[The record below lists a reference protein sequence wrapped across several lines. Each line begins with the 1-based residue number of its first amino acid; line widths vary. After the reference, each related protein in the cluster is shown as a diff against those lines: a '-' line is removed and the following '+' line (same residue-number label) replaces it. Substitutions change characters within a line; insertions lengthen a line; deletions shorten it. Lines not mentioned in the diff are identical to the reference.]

1 MMKGSDMDSRSNSIE
16 SVLPQ
21 TVRSAWYAFGLWLRL
36 VIVGLGMLATG
47 VALLLERFSSP
58 APGLAWLVG
67 GGAFA
72 AFSWRRCQTALA
84 RLHSAEE
91 TAGASDNLSPGGHA
105 PAIFGETL
113 FGLSARATAL
123 E

>member
-1 MMKGSDMDSRSNSIE
+1 MKGTEMDSRSNTIE
-16 SVLPQ
+16 PVLHYPA
-21 TVRSAWYAFGLWLRL
+21 RGAWYAFGLWLRL

-47 VALLLERFSSP
+47 VALLLERTSSP

-84 RLHSAEE
+84 RLHIAEE
-91 TAGASDNLSPGGHA
+91 PPGANDNPSNGDDA
-105 PAIFGETL
+105 PAIGGETL
-113 FGLSARATAL
+113 FGLSAPSTAL
-123 E
+123 R